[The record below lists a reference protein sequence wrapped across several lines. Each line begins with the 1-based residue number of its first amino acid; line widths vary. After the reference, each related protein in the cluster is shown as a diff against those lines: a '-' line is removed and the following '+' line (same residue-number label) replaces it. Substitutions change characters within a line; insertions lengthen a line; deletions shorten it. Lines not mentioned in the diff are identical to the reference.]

1 MDLKTAAETQF
12 AECERPELSEF
23 CDILGVAYLPQNNA
37 KTLRK
42 KLMEQLGVL
51 TEVIAANVQEKTELA
66 KAPDFDGGELTMD
79 VLAAINMRP
88 QGTWQGRRRVI
99 VLHREA
105 SHTTTFPQ
113 FFAWEDLHCYI
124 PWGVEAPIPFPIWN
138 ILFSTTQGN
147 RLIRKRRVD
156 EDGRIFY
163 EEHWV
168 NDQRFM
174 FTDLGDDPATAHLPR
189 DIQEQFRWMWFKTD
203 GFDGYSLR
211 QFADIARRLK
221 IPKPIDQTWQLH
233 DYKNK
238 IAGLL
243 GVLKDDLSNPLA
255 RAANKKKDLPLE
267 SAAA

>member
-1 MDLKTAAETQF
+1 MDLRNAAENLF
-12 AECERPELSEF
+12 ADCERDELVGF
-23 CDILGVAYLPQNNA
+23 CDQLGVEYLPQHNG
-37 KTLRK
+37 KHLRV
-42 KLMEQLGVL
+42 KLLEQLGVL
-51 TEVIAANVQEKTELA
+51 TEVIAAHTQEKTALA
-66 KAPDFDGGELTMD
+66 EAPDYDGGDLTMEQ
-79 VLAAINMRP
+79 LAAINLRP
-88 QGTWQGRRRVI
+88 QGKWQGRRRMI

-105 SHTTTFPQ
+105 DHTTAFPQ

-138 ILFSTTQGN
+138 ILFSTTQGK

-168 NDQRFM
+168 NSQRFM
-174 FTDLGDDPATAHLPR
+174 FTDLGDDPVTAHLPR
-189 DIQEQFRWMWFKTD
+189 DIQEQFRWMWHKTE

-211 QFADIARRLK
+211 QFQDIARRLK
-221 IPKPIDQTWQLH
+221 IHVPRDQTWQLH

-243 GVLKDDLSNPLA
+243 GANKDDLSVPLA
-255 RAANKKKDLPLE
+255 RAAKKQPKVKE
-267 SAAA
+267 AA